1 MKRELNFENFYIHEG
16 NEVAYLA
23 AQKVIEF
30 PGELFNPFYLCGGSG
45 LGKTHLLRAIYFG
58 LGKKSTVLFFTAQEF
73 EKYLEENKKIDT
85 PIIVDDLHTISAK
98 YQRVLWEIIDVS
110 LANNRQLCFSCD
122 LLPRDLKD
130 FDARLISR
138 LEGGL
143 VCDLQPP
150 KEKVL
155 LDMIRKK
162 SEEARI
168 SLSDEVILE
177 LARLSNGSTRAI
189 DGMINRLRAKA
200 SQNSVLI
207 DLEGV
212 RSILKEFYPRGI
224 YSPVE
229 SLLHELKK
237 NAVDVLQNVSKT
249 TSVRD
254 GYREKIYI
262 WKMKGFNT
270 SSLESSLDG
279 DIELLEKTYEDFIQK
294 VERLTK
300 IQREFSELDTGN
312 FPVEAMKIELMLF
325 SLDHVDIVE
334 KFISDLTE
342 RIEKPKPQETFN
354 TFIIGESNRNAYNVY
369 RNQVLKSLGEK
380 LNPFIIR
387 GKKGTGKTH
396 FLEAISSDLR
406 THNKSVLFF
415 DLAKEQELLASSDI
429 KNIDVI
435 ILDNLPCIFATQD
448 DKRKRI
454 FELIMNCIK
463 ADKEVIVSTNV
474 SHHDLSLAKDE
485 NIIFELG
492 LEVELNEPSPELV
505 LAYVESKLDPARV
518 KEIIDKGLLK
528 FTSFYEVNDYLN
540 YFSTEALTELVP
552 LGLPGEEISEP
563 PIKGEKSKWVSVR
576 SGHAKAIKE
585 ERYVF
590 PDVFEELI
598 EENY

>member
-16 NEVAYLA
+16 NDVAYLA
-23 AQKVIEF
+23 AQRVIEF
-30 PGELFNPFYLCGGSG
+30 PGELFNPFYVCGGIG
-45 LGKTHLLRAIYFG
+45 LGKTHLLQAINFE

-73 EKYLEENKKIDT
+73 EKYLEENRKIDT

-110 LANNRQLCFSCD
+110 LANNWQLCFSGD
-122 LLPRDLKD
+122 LVPRDLKN
-130 FDARLISR
+130 FDAKLVSR

-150 KEKVL
+150 KETVL

-162 SEEARI
+162 SEDAGI
-168 SLSDEVILE
+168 NLSDEVISE
-177 LARLSNGSTRAI
+177 LTQLSNGSTRAI
-189 DGMINRLRAKA
+189 DGMINRLRAKV
-200 SQNSVLI
+200 SLGNVSL
-207 DLEGV
+207 DLESV